1 MSLFKRNIGRRRH
14 IGRRVVGVGAGVA
27 LMVLGL
33 QAPAFA
39 AAPTVTGL
47 APTSGPEGCV
57 VIVTGTAFTD
67 FPDTDP
73 DYDVEFVAG
82 GSSPSAFAFAVIS
95 ATEIWATAPDL
106 TPGTTRSESR
116 TMAGPGAALQPSWP
130 RRTGPQGLVGQRSPR
145 SRRRVDRRAT
155 LW

>member
-73 DYDVEFVAG
+73 DYDVEFVTG
-82 GSSPSAFAFAVIS
+82 GSSPSASAFAVIS

-106 TPGTTRSESR
+106 TPGTAYTIRVTNDGGTGSSTATFLATADGTSSR
-116 TMAGPGAALQPSWP
+116 L
-130 RRTGPQGLVGQRSPR
+130 
-145 SRRRVDRRAT
+145 SR
-155 LW
+155 